1 MVVER
6 RTGPVPAGWLPAI
19 RVAAALVPL
28 AVSALLATVRDSV
41 TPATTVLVLV
51 LVVVG
56 AAATGDRVSGL
67 LAAVSAAVWFDFFLT
82 QPYLRFTIS
91 DADDVEATVLL
102 LLISGAVTETALWGS
117 RQHTRAARRAGY
129 LEGVLGAARAVAEG
143 EAPTSTVVD
152 VVARHI
158 TEVLGADTCRFVD
171 GPPRDARIAV
181 LDHDGVVTRNGAAV
195 DVERVGLPTDEYVA
209 VLVQRGPAVA
219 GHFLVSATDRHSY
232 PSREDRRIAVLLA
245 DQVAVALGPT

>member
-1 MVVER
+1 MVDKS
-6 RTGPVPAGWLPAI
+6 RTGPVPASWLPAI
-19 RVAAALVPL
+19 RVGAALVPL

-67 LAAVSAAVWFDFFLT
+67 VAAVSAAVWFDFFLT
-82 QPYLRFTIS
+82 VPYLRFTID
-91 DADDVEATVLL
+91 DADDVETTILL
-102 LLISGAVTETALWGS
+102 LLISGAVTEIALWGS
-117 RQHTRAARRAGY
+117 RQHARAARRAGY
-129 LEGVLGAARAVAEG
+129 LDGVLRAAREVAEG
-143 EAPTSTVVD
+143 EAPTSAVVD

-158 TEVLGADTCRFVD
+158 AEVLGADSCRFVD

-181 LDHDGVVTRNGAAV
+181 LDHDGVVTRNDAPV

-209 VLVQRGPAVA
+209 VPVRRGQHVA
-219 GHFLVSATDRHSY
+219 GHFLVSSTDRVTY
-232 PSREDRRIAVLLA
+232 PSLEDRRIAVLLA
-245 DQVAVALGPT
+245 DQVAVALSAD